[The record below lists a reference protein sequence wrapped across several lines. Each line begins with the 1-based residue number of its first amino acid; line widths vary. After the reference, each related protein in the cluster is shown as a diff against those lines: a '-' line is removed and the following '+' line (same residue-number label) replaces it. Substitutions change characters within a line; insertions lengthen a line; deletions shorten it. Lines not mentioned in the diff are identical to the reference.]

1 MQVTYNGHPLYYFVG
16 DTKPGDTTGE
26 GINAFGGGWD
36 VLSPSGMKIEK
47 PGSS

>member
-16 DTKPGDTTGE
+16 DAKPGDTTGE
-26 GINAFGGGWD
+26 GIIAFGGGWD